1 MNLNLHIKYGGN
13 RHAMYKFLLVMK
25 IATFLLILSIM
36 QVSASSFAQK
46 ITLHKVNAP
55 LTAIIDEIRNQSN
68 YDFFYN
74 KKLLKTAKTVTVNV
88 KDASLEEV
96 LEICFKGQL
105 LDYQIADQT
114 VLIKGKEI
122 KSNFFNP
129 MLAAVEKITGK
140 VVDEKGQPI
149 PGATVKVKAT
159 NKVTSAD
166 ASGNFVIDAKEG
178 DMLLVSSVG
187 FVDQEIRV
195 GKTSLTV
202 ALKEGSN
209 TLEEMV
215 VVGYGAKKKVNLTG
229 SIDQVSAKD
238 LDDRPA
244 SRLSQVLQGQ
254 MPGLNITT
262 TTAGGAPNATQN
274 INVRGFTGL
283 GVSGGPLVVID
294 GVQGG
299 DINSINP
306 NDIES
311 VTMLKDAASAAIY
324 GSSAPYG
331 VLLITTKKGKQGA
344 PSVSYNNNLAFA
356 TPINLPKMMNSLDF
370 ADIYNEA
377 YANAGR
383 GVAFNDEV
391 LKRMRDYQSGALT
404 TETVVS
410 KTTTD
415 WWGSW
420 FEANSNHDWFKEYF
434 KDVSNAQQHNLSV
447 TGGGNSSDYY
457 IGLGYNDRQGMY
469 NFGHDSYKR
478 YNIRANLNNEITK
491 WLGFSLRTALARSNY
506 VTPNTV
512 SGRTGGNYM
521 HQIARK
527 FPNLA
532 LYNPTGEYNEAN
544 DIMLHENGGRNN
556 DDRNDVVTTG
566 ELRISPLNG
575 LKITANYTFDG
586 VFSNSSAHL
595 KTLFTKLP
603 SGNQGIISGTTPNS
617 YSLTNTRTI
626 HHIVN
631 AFANYEKKVG
641 DHNLGLTAG
650 YVKELTNYN
659 TTSGSNTNLYSDN
672 IPSLSLTY
680 GANAAASDGARQ
692 LAIEGVF
699 GRFSYAYQDKYM
711 LEVNGRYDGTSR
723 FLAGVRWKFY
733 PGISA
738 GWNIDKE
745 KFWQPISKVVNT
757 FKLRL
762 NYGSQ
767 ADQQFLDVN
776 GPNWYPF
783 YPSLGT
789 ARPTTTSWFF
799 GTAREASVSA
809 PPLVNSDLT
818 WVTTTTYG
826 AGIDAS
832 FLRNRLNATFE
843 WYNRE
848 AKDFAGP
855 SAPLPTVLGAAV
867 PTANNAAIQTKGFE
881 ISLKWNDKIGDFS
894 YGIKATLADYRG
906 KVTEYPNPNR
916 LITDWYT
923 GEVMGNIYGY
933 TANGLYTADNVGT
946 AIPTPAF
953 WNGRWQVGDVK
964 YEDLDGDGKITI
976 GPNTAE
982 NMGDRSVIGNSTPRY
997 QYGATFEFGWK
1008 SFDFS
1013 TFLQGIA
1020 KRDIFIG
1027 SNYFWGIQSS
1037 EFQSSP
1043 FTVHADRWS
1052 PTNQGGYFPRY
1063 YMNDEVNKNFQ
1074 TSTRYLQNA
1083 AYMRI
1088 KNVQLGYTLPAAIA
1102 SKVFLKRA
1110 RLYVSVENL
1119 ATFTD
1124 LIKTMD
1130 PELSLSDAKIY
1141 PLQRT
1146 YSFGLNLTL

>member
-1 MNLNLHIKYGGN
+1 MNLNLHKKYGGN
-13 RHAMYKFLLVMK
+13 RHALYKFLLVMK
-25 IATFLLILSIM
+25 IITFLLIVTIM
-36 QVSASSFAQK
+36 QVSANSFAQK
-46 ITLHKVNAP
+46 ITLNRANAP
-55 LTAIIDEIRNQSN
+55 LSSIIDEIRNQSN

-74 KKLLKTAKTVTVNV
+74 KKVLKLAKSVTINV
-88 KDASLEEV
+88 KDASLDEV
-96 LEICFKGQL
+96 LAICFK
-105 LDYQIADQT
+105 DQSLEYLISDKT
-114 VLIKGKEI
+114 VLIKSRETLP
-122 KSNFFNP
+122 NLFNP
-129 MLAAVEKITGK
+129 FQVAAEKINGK
-140 VVDEKGQPI
+140 VIDEKGQPV
-149 PGATVKVKAT
+149 PGATVKVKGG

-166 ASGNFVIDAKEG
+166 ISGNFVIEANQG
-178 DMLLVSSVG
+178 DILVISSVG
-187 FVDQEIRV
+187 FVVQEV
-195 GKTSLTV
+195 KVSKTNISIV
-202 ALKEGSN
+202 LKEN
-209 TLEEMV
+209 TNDLEEMV
-215 VVGYGAKKKVNLTG
+215 VVGYGTKKKVNLTG
-229 SIDQVSAKD
+229 SIDQVTAKD

-244 SRLSQVLQGQ
+244 TRLSQVLQGQ

-306 NDIES
+306 SDIES
-311 VTMLKDAASAAIY
+311 VTILKDAASAAIY

-331 VLLITTKKGKQGA
+331 VLLITTKKGKQGPPA
-344 PSVSYNNNLAFA
+344 ISYSNNLAFA

-370 ADIYNEA
+370 ANIYNEA

-391 LKRMRDYQSGALT
+391 LKRMRDYQAGALS
-404 TETVVS
+404 TETIAS

-434 KDVSNAQQHNLSV
+434 KDVSSAQQHNLSV

-457 IGLGYNDRQGMY
+457 IGLGYNDKNGMY
-469 NFGHDSYKR
+469 NFGEDSYKR
-478 YNIRANLNNEITK
+478 YNIRANFNNEINK
-491 WLGFSLRTALARSNY
+491 WLGFSLRTALARSNFN
-506 VTPNTV
+506 TPNTV
-512 SGRTGGNYM
+512 SARTGGNYM

-532 LYNPTGEYNEAN
+532 LFNPTGEYNEAN
-544 DIMLHENGGRNN
+544 DIILHKNGGRNI

-586 VFSNSSAHL
+586 VFSNQSAHL
-595 KTLFTKLP
+595 KTLFTTLP
-603 SGNQGIISGTTPNS
+603 SNNLGTISGTSPNS

-631 AFANYEKKVG
+631 AFANYEKKLG
-641 DHNLGLTAG
+641 DHNLGLTGG

-692 LAIEGVF
+692 LAVEGVF

-711 LEVNGRYDGTSR
+711 LEINGRYDGTSR
-723 FLAGVRWKFY
+723 FLEGVRWKFY

-738 GWNIDKE
+738 GWNIDRE
-745 KFWQPISKVVNT
+745 KFWQPISKVVNAL
-757 FKLRL
+757 KLRV

-776 GPNWYPF
+776 GANWYPF

-789 ARPTTTSWFF
+789 TRPTSTSWFF

-809 PPLVNSDLT
+809 PPLVNTDLT

-826 AGIDAS
+826 VGLDAA
-832 FLRNRLNATFE
+832 FFRNRLNATFE
-843 WYNRE
+843 WYKRE

-855 SAPLPTVLGAAV
+855 SAPLPTVLGATV

-881 ISLKWNDKIGDFS
+881 VSVKWNDKIGNFS

-916 LITDWYT
+916 LISDWYT

-933 TANGLYTADNVGT
+933 TANGLYTTDNVGT

-953 WNGRWQVGDVK
+953 WNGRWQAGDVK
-964 YEDLDGDGKITI
+964 YEDLDGDGKITL

-997 QYGATFEFGWK
+997 QYGATLEFGWK

-1013 TFLQGIA
+1013 AFLQGIA
-1020 KRDIFIG
+1020 KRDVFIG

-1043 FTVHADRWS
+1043 FTVHANRWS
-1052 PTNQGGYFPRY
+1052 PANQNGYFPRY
-1063 YMNDEVNKNFQ
+1063 YMSDEVNKNYQ
-1074 TSTRYLQNA
+1074 ISTRYLQNA

-1088 KNVQLGYTLPAAIA
+1088 KNVQLGYTLPPSIA

-1146 YSFGLNLTL
+1146 YSFGINLTL